1 MDRLCAI
8 DNQRILLV
16 LQIYPRVCGYT
27 RVWCVA
33 PCKMLRRAVRGGA
46 GGGAG
51 GGHIRVSIK

>member
-16 LQIYPRVCGYT
+16 LQIYPRVCGYSP
-27 RVWCVA
+27 VSVCVA

-46 GGGAG
+46 GGGG
-51 GGHIRVSIK
+51 GQIRVSIK